1 MKTYKELFK
10 IFSKLGVIAFGGP
23 AAHIA
28 MLEEEI
34 VRKRNW
40 VTYDKF
46 MELLSITNFVPGP
59 NSSEMVLG
67 LGYYIAGY
75 PGLFIAG
82 ISFIFPAMILTMVLT
97 IFLNQLDLAL
107 IESITLSF
115 TPLLTVIIFK
125 ALTNLIKKQ
134 NKGYFLI
141 VLSIIFKFLGLSE
154 VLILTLI
161 ATIYTLNKYR
171 KIYSIDLLTIFF
183 AFFKIGGTL
192 YGSGYVLLSYLKT
205 TFIQELNILTETQL
219 IQAFSIG
226 ELTPGPVFTTATALG
241 TMLFGVKGGIVAT
254 LGIFLPSFIIM
265 IIILPLSEYLLKN
278 KLVKT
283 IIEGIG
289 LAALGLMM
297 VVVYDLLYLTIFDLK
312 LVFLLLLNLYFVFK
326 TKLNVPVLMII
337 SSLIYTLL

>member
-1 MKTYKELFK
+1 MKIYKEIFK
-10 IFSKLGVIAFGGP
+10 IFSKLGIMAFGGP

-46 MELLSITNFVPGP
+46 IELLSITNFVPGP

-82 ISFIFPAMILTMVLT
+82 FSFIFPAMILTMVLAL
-97 IFLNQLDLAL
+97 FLNQLNLEL
-107 IESITLSF
+107 IEAITLSF
-115 TPLLTVIIFK
+115 TPILTVIIFK

-141 VLSIIFKFLGLSE
+141 ILSIAFKFLGLSE
-154 VLILTLI
+154 VLILTII
-161 ATIYTLNKYR
+161 AMTYALNEYR
-171 KIYSIDLLTIFF
+171 KLYSIDLLTLFL
-183 AFFKIGGTL
+183 AFLKIGGTL

-205 TFIQELNILTETQL
+205 TFIQELNILSETQL

-241 TMLFGVKGGIVAT
+241 TMLFGFKGGIIAT

-265 IIILPLSEYLLKN
+265 IIILPISEYLLKN
-278 KLVKT
+278 KLIKT
-283 IIEGIG
+283 IIDGVG

-297 VVVYDLLYLTIFDLK
+297 VVVYDLLYLTIFDVK

-326 TKLNVPVLMII
+326 TKLNVPILMMLSSII
-337 SSLIYTLL
+337 YIIL

>member
-46 MELLSITNFVPGP
+46 IELLSITNFVPGP

-82 ISFIFPAMILTMVLT
+82 ISFIFPAMILTMVLAL
-97 IFLNQLDLAL
+97 FLNQLNLEL
-107 IESITLSF
+107 IEAITLSF
-115 TPLLTVIIFK
+115 TPILTVIIFK

-141 VLSIIFKFLGLSE
+141 ILSIAFKFLGLSE
-154 VLILTLI
+154 VLILTII
-161 ATIYTLNKYR
+161 AMTYALNEYR
-171 KIYSIDLLTIFF
+171 KLYSIDLLTLFL
-183 AFFKIGGTL
+183 AFLKIGGTL

-205 TFIQELNILTETQL
+205 TFIQELNILSETQL

-241 TMLFGVKGGIVAT
+241 TMLFGVKGGIIAT

-265 IIILPLSEYLLKN
+265 IIILPISEYLLKN
-278 KLVKT
+278 KLIKT
-283 IIEGIG
+283 IIDGVG

-297 VVVYDLLYLTIFDLK
+297 VVVYDLLYLTIFDVK

-326 TKLNVPVLMII
+326 TKLNVPILMMLSSII
-337 SSLIYTLL
+337 YIIL

>member
-46 MELLSITNFVPGP
+46 IELLSITNFVPGP

-82 ISFIFPAMILTMVLT
+82 ISFIFPAMILTMVLAL
-97 IFLNQLDLAL
+97 FLNQLNLEL
-107 IESITLSF
+107 IEAITLSF
-115 TPLLTVIIFK
+115 TPILTVIIFK

-141 VLSIIFKFLGLSE
+141 ILSIAFKFLGLSE
-154 VLILTLI
+154 VLILTII
-161 ATIYTLNKYR
+161 AMTYALNEYR
-171 KIYSIDLLTIFF
+171 KLYSIDLLTLFL
-183 AFFKIGGTL
+183 AFLKIGGTL

-241 TMLFGVKGGIVAT
+241 TMLFGVKGGIIAT

-265 IIILPLSEYLLKN
+265 IIILPMSEYLLKN
-278 KLVKT
+278 KLIKT
-283 IIEGIG
+283 IIDGVG

-326 TKLNVPVLMII
+326 TKLNVPILMMLSSII
-337 SSLIYTLL
+337 YIIL

>member
-46 MELLSITNFVPGP
+46 IELLSITNFVPGP

-82 ISFIFPAMILTMVLT
+82 ISFIFPAMILTMILT
-97 IFLNQLDLAL
+97 LFLNQLNLEL
-107 IESITLSF
+107 IEAITLSF
-115 TPLLTVIIFK
+115 TPILTVIIFK

-141 VLSIIFKFLGLSE
+141 ILSIAFKFLGLSE
-154 VLILTLI
+154 VLILTII
-161 ATIYTLNKYR
+161 AMTYALNEYR
-171 KIYSIDLLTIFF
+171 KLYSIDLLTLFL
-183 AFFKIGGTL
+183 AFLKIGGTL

-205 TFIQELNILTETQL
+205 TFIQELNILSETQL

-241 TMLFGVKGGIVAT
+241 TMLFGFKGGIIAT

-265 IIILPLSEYLLKN
+265 ILILPISEYLLKN
-278 KLVKT
+278 KLIKT
-283 IIEGIG
+283 IIDGVG

-297 VVVYDLLYLTIFDLK
+297 VVVYDLLYLTIFDVK

-326 TKLNVPVLMII
+326 TKLNVP
-337 SSLIYTLL
+337 

>member
-46 MELLSITNFVPGP
+46 IELLSITNFVPGP

-82 ISFIFPAMILTMVLT
+82 ISFIFPAMILTMILT
-97 IFLNQLDLAL
+97 LFLNQLNLEL
-107 IESITLSF
+107 IEAITLSF
-115 TPLLTVIIFK
+115 TPILTVIIFK

-141 VLSIIFKFLGLSE
+141 ILSIAFKFLGLSE
-154 VLILTLI
+154 VLILTII
-161 ATIYTLNKYR
+161 AMTYALNEYR
-171 KIYSIDLLTIFF
+171 KLYSIDLLTLFL
-183 AFFKIGGTL
+183 AFLKIGGTL

-205 TFIQELNILTETQL
+205 TFIQELNILSETQL

-241 TMLFGVKGGIVAT
+241 TMLFGFKGGIIAT

-265 IIILPLSEYLLKN
+265 ILILPISEYLLKN
-278 KLVKT
+278 KLIKT
-283 IIEGIG
+283 IIDGVG

-297 VVVYDLLYLTIFDLK
+297 VVVYDLLYLTIFDVK

-326 TKLNVPVLMII
+326 TKLNVPVLMMLSSII
-337 SSLIYTLL
+337 YIIF

>member
-46 MELLSITNFVPGP
+46 IELLSITNFVPGP

-82 ISFIFPAMILTMVLT
+82 ISFIFPAMILTMILT
-97 IFLNQLDLAL
+97 LFLNQLNLEL
-107 IESITLSF
+107 IEAITLSF
-115 TPLLTVIIFK
+115 TPILTVIIFK

-141 VLSIIFKFLGLSE
+141 ILSIAFKFLGLSE
-154 VLILTLI
+154 VLILTII
-161 ATIYTLNKYR
+161 AMTYALNEYR
-171 KIYSIDLLTIFF
+171 KLYSIDLLTLFL
-183 AFFKIGGTL
+183 AFLKIGGTL

-205 TFIQELNILTETQL
+205 TFIQELNILSETQL

-241 TMLFGVKGGIVAT
+241 TMLFGFKGGIIAT

-265 IIILPLSEYLLKN
+265 IIILPISEYLLKN
-278 KLVKT
+278 KLIKT
-283 IIEGIG
+283 IIDGVG

-297 VVVYDLLYLTIFDLK
+297 VVVYDLLYLTIFDVK

-326 TKLNVPVLMII
+326 TKLNVPVLMMLSSII
-337 SSLIYTLL
+337 YIIL

>member
-1 MKTYKELFK
+1 MKIYKEIFK
-10 IFSKLGVIAFGGP
+10 IFSKLGIMAFGGP

-46 MELLSITNFVPGP
+46 IELLSITNFVPGP

-82 ISFIFPAMILTMVLT
+82 ISFIFPAMILTMVLAL
-97 IFLNQLDLAL
+97 FLNQLNLEL
-107 IESITLSF
+107 IEAITLSF
-115 TPLLTVIIFK
+115 TPILTVIIFK

-141 VLSIIFKFLGLSE
+141 ILSIAFKFLGLSE
-154 VLILTLI
+154 VLILTII
-161 ATIYTLNKYR
+161 AMTYALNEYR
-171 KIYSIDLLTIFF
+171 KLYSIDLLTLFL
-183 AFFKIGGTL
+183 AFLKIGGTL

-205 TFIQELNILTETQL
+205 TFIQELNILSETQL

-241 TMLFGVKGGIVAT
+241 TMLFGFKGGIIAT

-265 IIILPLSEYLLKN
+265 IIILPISEYLLKN
-278 KLVKT
+278 KLIKT
-283 IIEGIG
+283 IIDGVG

-297 VVVYDLLYLTIFDLK
+297 VVVYDLLYLTIFDVK

-326 TKLNVPVLMII
+326 TKLNVPILMMLSSII
-337 SSLIYTLL
+337 YIIL

>member
-1 MKTYKELFK
+1 MKIYKEIFK
-10 IFSKLGVIAFGGP
+10 IFSKLGIMAFGGP

-46 MELLSITNFVPGP
+46 IELLSITNFVPGP

-82 ISFIFPAMILTMVLT
+82 ISFIFPAMILTMVLAL
-97 IFLNQLDLAL
+97 FLNQLNLEL
-107 IESITLSF
+107 IEAITLSF
-115 TPLLTVIIFK
+115 TPILTVIIFK

-141 VLSIIFKFLGLSE
+141 ILSIAFKFLGLSE
-154 VLILTLI
+154 VLILTII
-161 ATIYTLNKYR
+161 AMTYALNEYR
-171 KIYSIDLLTIFF
+171 KLYSIDLLTLFL
-183 AFFKIGGTL
+183 AFLKIGGTL

-205 TFIQELNILTETQL
+205 TFIQELNILSETQL

-241 TMLFGVKGGIVAT
+241 TMLFGFKGGIIAT

-265 IIILPLSEYLLKN
+265 IIILPISEYLLKN
-278 KLVKT
+278 KLIKT
-283 IIEGIG
+283 IIDGVG

-297 VVVYDLLYLTIFDLK
+297 VVVYDLLYLTIFDVK

-326 TKLNVPVLMII
+326 TKLNVPVLMMLSSII
-337 SSLIYTLL
+337 YIIF

>member
-1 MKTYKELFK
+1 MKIYKEIFK
-10 IFSKLGVIAFGGP
+10 IFSKLGIIAFGGP

-34 VRKRNW
+34 IHKRNW
-40 VTYDKF
+40 VTHDKF

-107 IESITLSF
+107 IEAITLSF

-134 NKGYFLI
+134 NKGYVLI

-241 TMLFGVKGGIVAT
+241 TMLFGVQGGLVAT

-283 IIEGIG
+283 IIEGVG

>member
-67 LGYYIAGY
+67 LGYHIAGY

-97 IFLNQLDLAL
+97 IFLNQMDLAL
-107 IESITLSF
+107 VEAITLSF

-125 ALTNLIKKQ
+125 ALTNLVKKQ
-134 NKGYFLI
+134 NKGYVLI
-141 VLSIIFKFLGLSE
+141 VLSIIFKLMGLSE

-161 ATIYTLNKYR
+161 ASIYTLNKYR
-171 KIYSIDLLTIFF
+171 KLYSIDLLTIFF

-205 TFIQELNILTETQL
+205 TFIQELNILSETQL

-241 TMLFGVKGGIVAT
+241 TMLFGVKGGIIAT

-265 IIILPLSEYLLKN
+265 IIILPMSEYLLKN
-278 KLVKT
+278 KLIKT
-283 IIEGIG
+283 IIDGVS

-297 VVVYDLLYLTIFDLK
+297 VVVYDLLYLTIFDVK

-326 TKLNVPVLMII
+326 TKLNVPILMVLSSII
-337 SSLIYTLL
+337 YIIL